1 MAQNAAYRLLRPEEV
16 ARMLGLSK
24 PRIYQIAENRKI
36 ASDRIGKSIRFM
48 FEDVN
53 NFINSRR
60 RVYER
65 Q

>member
-1 MAQNAAYRLLRPEEV
+1 
-16 ARMLGLSK
+16 MLGLSK